1 MSARRPPTW
10 PVIPLALPAAVS
22 IWAGWVGLG
31 QLTGFGVVQ
40 LLPGI
45 WDGLRINTAVT
56 LPIGMEAYA
65 SYALYVWL
73 HKGTP
78 RRARDFARIS
88 SIAALT
94 LGALG
99 QVAYHL
105 MAASGVAAAP
115 WPITAAVAC
124 LPVGVLG
131 MGATLAHL
139 LTVDDQPTVADPR
152 QSQHGASISVPADL
166 REATV
171 PQFRPAM
178 SAPPVAPFARVGDHS
193 GHRSTTPQPLVDHP
207 SATVPTVPEPLGADL
222 RQANRS
228 EQVTSGGGQAGPV
241 VDHPSA
247 TPRPPADREPDGRP
261 VPSDDGSDS
270 GTPVG
275 PDDPMV
281 DRVRAMVA
289 QVRPPDRP
297 PGRRTVARE
306 LAVSEYRAGQLLAQV
321 TNHHHNGTA
330 RREGTR

>member
-1 MSARRPPTW
+1 MTGSAVGWLRGVGDERPPPPTW

-73 HKGTP
+73 HRATP

-88 SIAALT
+88 SIVALA

-105 MAASGVAAAP
+105 MAAAGVTSAP

-139 LTVDDQPTVADPR
+139 LSTEPDDPAPTGKVSRSD
-152 QSQHGASISVPADL
+152 GATTTVPAGSP
-166 REATV
+166 A

-178 SAPPVAPFARVGDHS
+178 SAPPVSPGPGNVPPPAQPVAPVPPVTPPRFA
-193 GHRSTTPQPLVDHP
+193 
-207 SATVPTVPEPLGADL
+207 
-222 RQANRS
+222 
-228 EQVTSGGGQAGPV
+228 
-241 VDHPSA
+241 
-247 TPRPPADREPDGRP
+247 PADRPGFAPAVGSAPAPTGQPVEQPVTHPAPQRPTDAQLVGRLREMAERNGGEP
-261 VPSDDGSDS
+261 PSQYAVRNALG
-270 GTPVG
+270 VG
-275 PDDPMV
+275 GPKA
-281 DRVRAMVA
+281 VRLLA
-289 QVRPPDRP
+289 
-297 PGRRTVARE
+297 E
-306 LAVSEYRAGQLLAQV
+306 LAASEQPAAPPV
-321 TNHHHNGTA
+321 TNGATRKHDDNQGA
-330 RREGTR
+330 RNA

>member
-1 MSARRPPTW
+1 MTARRPPTW

-31 QLTGFGVVQ
+31 RLTGFGVVQ

-78 RRARDFARIS
+78 RRARDFARVS
-88 SIAALT
+88 SIVALT

-105 MAASGVAAAP
+105 MAASGIESAP

-139 LTVDDQPTVADPR
+139 LTVDDAEPVSRKVNADSSGQP
-152 QSQHGASISVPADL
+152 VPVVPPA
-166 REATV
+166 

-178 SAPPVAPFARVGDHS
+178 SAPPVAPVARVGDHS
-193 GHRSTTPQPLVDHP
+193 GHRSTTPRPPVDHP
-207 SATVPTVPEPLGADL
+207 AVSSSASERNSARFSSPVAEPAQVNGTRALRAGLPADD
-222 RQANRS
+222 S
-228 EQVTSGGGQAGPV
+228 P
-241 VDHPSA
+241 
-247 TPRPPADREPDGRP
+247 TPRPPVDREPDEPP
-261 VPSDDGSDS
+261 VTAADGSGS
-270 GTPVG
+270 GAPVD

-297 PGRRTVARE
+297 PGRRAVARE
-306 LAVSEYRAGQLLAQV
+306 LDVTEYRAGQLLAQV
-321 TNHHHNGTA
+321 SNHNGA
-330 RREGTR
+330 RKEGTR